1 MNMQELSSA
10 AATLRQI
17 EAQIAALRGAFL
29 VAGDIAFSRQAND
42 IGLLVRDLIE
52 GVEREIA
59 KQQTP

>member
-1 MNMQELSSA
+1 MNLAELTGA

-17 EAQIAALRGAFL
+17 EAQIGALRGAFL
-29 VAGDIAFSRQAND
+29 MAGDIAFSRQAND

-59 KQQTP
+59 KPQKP